1 MLAVII
7 VILIIW
13 AVMWGFYKFMY
24 PRAPKSM
31 MPKKGDVTTPRQC
44 NFCGNSL
51 AEYRGVLETKL
62 VSLEENSA
70 ADLAVIAALVSS
82 FKNMEIAQD
91 VLVLGEVGLTG
102 EVRRVPHL
110 GKRLKEAQAVGFK
123 KFIIPAAN
131 LAEVVKMAGV
141 FAVDNVEEALRE
153 IFPRKRS

>member
-51 AEYRGVLETKL
+51 AEYRGVLETKP
-62 VSLEENSA
+62 VFMEENSTVA
-70 ADLAVIAALVSS
+70 NQSDNSIADNKELFFCNYEHQADFHA
-82 FKNMEIAQD
+82 
-91 VLVLGEVGLTG
+91 
-102 EVRRVPHL
+102 
-110 GKRLKEAQAVGFK
+110 GKTYQAD
-123 KFIIPAAN
+123 A
-131 LAEVVKMAGV
+131 
-141 FAVDNVEEALRE
+141 
-153 IFPRKRS
+153 